1 MQTRGHKKLISIVDI
16 LKKTSDDKAL
26 TLFNSIAVS
35 DGDKFISLKEMN
47 LTTKQYYSR
56 IAGLT
61 NAGLIKRH
69 KGKYSLTLLGKVFYD
84 SQMMIGKAL
93 KDYWKLKAIESIEM
107 SSSVTLPRE
116 DLSKIVDT
124 LIDNQQIKDIVMKT
138 FFSNS
143 NTVKDYHYYWQQPT
157 SQQKLHQ
164 KQNEEL
170 GLEKLVLNK

>member
-1 MQTRGHKKLISIVDI
+1 MQTRGHEKLISIVDI

-26 TLFNSIAVS
+26 TLFNSIAIS
-35 DGDKFISLKEMN
+35 DGEKFISLKEMN

-84 SQMMIGKAL
+84 SQMTIGKAL

-107 SSSVTLPRE
+107 SSSVTLPKE

-124 LIDNQQIKDIVMKT
+124 LIDNQQIKEIVLKML
-138 FFSNS
+138 FSNPD
-143 NTVKDYHYYWQQPT
+143 TLKEYHNYQQPQN
-157 SQQKLHQ
+157 SQQKLQQ

-170 GLEKLVLNK
+170 ELEKLVLNK

>member
-1 MQTRGHKKLISIVDI
+1 MKTSMYHISESKPPSLDYI
-16 LKKTSDDKAL
+16 LKRTSDEKTL
-26 TLFNSIAVS
+26 VLFNSIAIS
-35 DGDKFISLKEMN
+35 DGDRFTTLRKIN

-61 NAGLIKRH
+61 NAGLIKRY

-107 SSSVTLPRE
+107 SSSVTLPRQ

-143 NTVKDYHYYWQQPT
+143 NT
-157 SQQKLHQ
+157 
-164 KQNEEL
+164 
-170 GLEKLVLNK
+170 

>member
-1 MQTRGHKKLISIVDI
+1 MISIVDI

-61 NAGLIKRH
+61 NAGLIKRY

-143 NTVKDYHYYWQQPT
+143 NTAKDCHHYWQQPNN
-157 SQQKLHQ
+157 QQKLRQ
-164 KQNEEL
+164 KQNEEP